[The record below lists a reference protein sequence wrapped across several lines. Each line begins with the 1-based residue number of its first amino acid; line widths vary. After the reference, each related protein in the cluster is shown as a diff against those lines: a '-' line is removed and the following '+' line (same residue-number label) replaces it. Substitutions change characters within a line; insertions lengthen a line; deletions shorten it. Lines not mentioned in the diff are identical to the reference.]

1 VGAASA
7 GAASGSAT
15 GVVVLVVMSAASSW
29 LSFAISGF
37 SWSPATAA
45 SDAPAK
51 KIVVKTSVVAS
62 RRFRD
67 LGSPDVP

>member
-1 VGAASA
+1 VGL
-7 GAASGSAT
+7 
-15 GVVVLVVMSAASSW
+15 VVLVVESAASSW
-29 LSFAISGF
+29 LSLAISGF